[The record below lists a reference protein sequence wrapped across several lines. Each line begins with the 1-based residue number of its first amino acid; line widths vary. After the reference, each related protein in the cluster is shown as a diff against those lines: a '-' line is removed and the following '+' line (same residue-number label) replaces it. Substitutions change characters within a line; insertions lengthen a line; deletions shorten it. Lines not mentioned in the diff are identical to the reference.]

1 MFGEAAELEARA
13 LAQIPEDKLRTR
25 GILAVSYVALLYK
38 AGELDKAE
46 RASYEL
52 LAGDKIA
59 DAAKTELRD
68 LLETV
73 WDEQALATTGL
84 HYSGNEILIALRG
97 GQIGSGTA
105 PLETALHYINGMTSL
120 VYRVAE
126 WQGQLPFR
134 TRGLPPPEVKELV
147 QARATQP
154 SAGSYRFSI
163 KLVESL
169 QQWLFAEPQRIN
181 PKVVSD
187 GIIKAI
193 RSAVLETSEPL
204 SSAIPDPQYRATLVK
219 LVRNVLPNSANL
231 REVEVRTRLEGSD
244 DQSVTLN
251 LGARLR
257 IAEYLRAERV
267 AETSATP
274 IRVEGVLRAL
284 HLDNNWL
291 EITESDGKHVRF
303 KTREDEVDDIIGPM
317 VNRRVVAFG
326 TKQKG
331 DPFLLDIELQEATA

>member
-1 MFGEAAELEARA
+1 M
-13 LAQIPEDKLRTR
+13 
-25 GILAVSYVALLYK
+25 
-38 AGELDKAE
+38 
-46 RASYEL
+46 
-52 LAGDKIA
+52 
-59 DAAKTELRD
+59 
-68 LLETV
+68 
-73 WDEQALATTGL
+73 
-84 HYSGNEILIALRG
+84 
-97 GQIGSGTA
+97 
-105 PLETALHYINGMTSL
+105 
-120 VYRVAE
+120 
-126 WQGQLPFR
+126 
-134 TRGLPPPEVKELV
+134 
-147 QARATQP
+147 
-154 SAGSYRFSI
+154 
-163 KLVESL
+163 
-169 QQWLFAEPQRIN
+169 
-181 PKVVSD
+181 
-187 GIIKAI
+187 
-193 RSAVLETSEPL
+193 
-204 SSAIPDPQYRATLVK
+204 K

-257 IAEYLRAERV
+257 IAEHLRAERV

-331 DPFLLDIELQEATA
+331 DPFLLDIVAGSYGVINALRNRSAALRSYLRFERIGNHRSDANRSPHVNGKANP